1 MADEGERRRGRG
13 GEALAAVPFGE
24 IWRGGED
31 PRRKEERTRERDTIR
46 LIAAAGKRRDEKK
59 DLISS
64 RKNAME
70 SFSQFRTSREEG
82 KRCPGFQ
89 FCVHHFVLS
98 HSFMKSTGGENC
110 IDPPVPLFFIGAYL
124 CHKRKKSTKK
134 KTRPLFYEYKA
145 ILGSEK
151 E

>member
-31 PRRKEERTRERDTIR
+31 PRRKEGKERDTIR
-46 LIAAAGKRRDEKK
+46 LIAAAGKRRDGKK

-82 KRCPGFQ
+82 KRCPGFH
-89 FCVHHFVLS
+89 VIPS

-110 IDPPVPLFFIGAYL
+110 IDPPMPLLFMGAYL
-124 CHKRKKSTKK
+124 CHKRKRSTHKK
-134 KTRPLFYEYKA
+134 DSPLYYEHKA